1 MTLMLP
7 VPIALAVSPVPV
19 TMDTLEME
27 SHAWVY
33 VCLYLGNSCYMY
45 LCPIDID
52 ECATGADNCDTNA
65 ACSNSPGS
73 FACTCNHGYTG
84 NGVTCMGI
92 CSLEF
97 KQLFLCVADYI
108 QILTSVQL
116 KMITVTLM
124 LSVPIAL
131 AVSPVLVTMDTLE
144 MESHAWVY
152 AHLNLSNSSY
162 V

>member
-7 VPIALAVSPVPV
+7 VPITLVVLPVPA

-33 VCLYLGNSCYMY
+33 VCLHLGNSCYVY
-45 LCPIDID
+45 LCPIDIN

-65 ACSNSPGS
+65 ACTNSPGS
-73 FACTCNHGYTG
+73 FICSCNQGYTG
-84 NGVTCMGI
+84 DGVTCMGI

-97 KQLFLCVADYI
+97 KQLFLYVADYI

-116 KMITVTLM
+116 ELITVTLM
-124 LSVPIAL
+124 LPVAIAL

>member
-1 MTLMLP
+1 MC
-7 VPIALAVSPVPV
+7 I
-19 TMDTLEME
+19 
-27 SHAWVY
+27 
-33 VCLYLGNSCYMY
+33 
-45 LCPIDID
+45 
-52 ECATGADNCDTNA
+52 
-65 ACSNSPGS
+65 
-73 FACTCNHGYTG
+73 
-84 NGVTCMGI
+84 
-92 CSLEF
+92 
-97 KQLFLCVADYI
+97 ADYI

-116 KMITVTLM
+116 KMVTVTLM